1 LIAAGSNRRSPRTVV
16 AGVLVRQPGL
26 AENGVLKGKAGL
38 VVLIGFNR
46 LDQAAVN
53 TAQRVGLLRSLDGW
67 QLEQQS
73 AE

>member
-1 LIAAGSNRRSPRTVV
+1 
-16 AGVLVRQPGL
+16 L